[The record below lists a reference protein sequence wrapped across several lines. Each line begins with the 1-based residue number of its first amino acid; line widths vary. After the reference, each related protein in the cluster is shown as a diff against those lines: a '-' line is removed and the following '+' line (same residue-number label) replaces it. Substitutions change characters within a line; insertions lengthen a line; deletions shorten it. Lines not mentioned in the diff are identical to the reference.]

1 MLTSMLI
8 TQFLLTAIMSLMLL
22 FLFCVLLH
30 QFLAQRL
37 SHRNTLLGAVGIS
50 SSLYILA
57 FLQSNKFFLSPLHV
71 YK

>member
-30 QFLAQRL
+30 QFLARR
-37 SHRNTLLGAVGIS
+37 SHVVTPLEPWG
-50 SSLYILA
+50 
-57 FLQSNKFFLSPLHV
+57 FLPPCT
-71 YK
+71 Y